1 VTTKKHSRRHDC
13 NLGFNEVN
21 NISNS
26 SLIDRRYGAILL
38 LLVISAFFIR
48 CVFANAQIIA
58 PDSVLY
64 IEVAKD
70 IFAGNFQDVYGYGF
84 FNLYSFLIALFQM
97 IFHNWELSGKMVS
110 VLLGSLT
117 IIPLFLFTKE
127 IFNVKVAIVSTLF
140 YAVHPRFVEYASDIL
155 REPTCWFFS
164 ALAIWFAW
172 IGISRK
178 KYIVFI
184 FSGLSTGLAMFTRSE
199 GILIGIVVIL
209 WIAWTSIKKS
219 KERKRAFTYM
229 AIYVF
234 SLPLFMAPFLFLLK
248 EDTHKWELGYPIEKV
263 AQLIRSN
270 DNKEIQLML
279 PDKSPGEKK
288 GSFELSGIYR
298 FGASLLDV
306 LYKFVKSFNVALIF
320 LFLCGIC
327 RRRSIPYSQGDVI
340 LLIWISVVFLGLLS
354 YLTRV
359 GYLGTR
365 HGLLMAFPALAWA
378 GVGFFEIRDRMRKWF
393 GDKKLFQRYARF
405 DTFFL
410 IILILIILVPQ
421 TVFSLR
427 KDKVELKMAGVEL
440 KQMGFSDTVFMVQP
454 TLIRIAFYANAESVL
469 LPDKID
475 NNTIKALAKEHHATL
490 LIIDERTIDDYA
502 PGIRKVIEQSKFQK
516 LAISEMGQYRKYSF
530 SIYKIQ

>member
-1 VTTKKHSRRHDC
+1 LTSKKHTGEHDC
-13 NLGFNEVN
+13 NLGFNEMN
-21 NISNS
+21 NMSNGF
-26 SLIDRRYGAILL
+26 LIDRHCGAILL
-38 LLVISAFFIR
+38 LLVISAFIIR

-58 PDSVLY
+58 SDGFLY
-64 IEVAKD
+64 IEVAKN
-70 IFAGNFQDVYGYGF
+70 IFSGNFEGVYEYGF

-110 VLLGSLT
+110 VLFGSLT
-117 IIPLFLFTKE
+117 VIPLFLFIKE
-127 IFNVKVAIVSTLF
+127 IFDIKVAFVSTVF
-140 YAVHPRFVEYASDIL
+140 YTIHPRFVEYASDIL

-164 ALAIWFAW
+164 ALAIWLAW
-172 IGISRK
+172 VGISRK
-178 KYIVFI
+178 KWFVFVL
-184 FSGLSTGLAMFTRSE
+184 SGLSTGLAMFTRSE
-199 GILIGIVVIL
+199 GILICIVVIL
-209 WIAWTSIKKS
+209 WISWWFLRE
-219 KERKRAFTYM
+219 KEQRKEIVAYM
-229 AIYVF
+229 AIYVL
-234 SLPLFMAPFLFLLK
+234 SLPLLMAPFLFLLK
-248 EDTHKWELGYPIEKV
+248 ENTHNWELGHPIEKV

-270 DNKEIQLML
+270 DNKEIQPMVS
-279 PDKSPGEKK
+279 DKSPGEKK

-306 LYKFVKSFNVALIF
+306 LYKFVKAFNVVLIF

-340 LLIWISVVFLGLLS
+340 LLIWITVVFLGLLS
-354 YLTRV
+354 YLTKV

-365 HGLLMAFPALAWA
+365 HGLLMAFPSLAWS
-378 GVGFFEIRDRMRKWF
+378 GVGFFEVRDRVRKWV
-393 GDKKLFQRYARF
+393 GSKRLFQRYARF

-427 KDKVELKMAGVEL
+427 NDKVELKKAGVEL
-440 KQMGFSDTVFMVQP
+440 KQMGFSNTVFMVQP
-454 TLIRIAFYANAESVL
+454 TLSRIAFYADAKSIPL
-469 LPDKID
+469 LDKID